1 MEDQEKTEII
11 ENQISKYWYL
21 TLIKGI
27 IMVLLAVLL
36 FTSPADS
43 LLAYVLYIGIGFI
56 ITGIA
61 IIVQGI
67 SAKGVL
73 DNWGWVVFGGVM
85 DIFLGYILIAHPGL
99 TVSVIPIMIGFWAA
113 FYGIFLIIDSF
124 SGTGGGLLKIIF
136 GILILIMANT
146 IIFNPVAFGM
156 TLVIWLG
163 VILLFAGIYNII
175 NSFSLK

>member
-1 MEDQEKTEII
+1 M

-36 FTSPADS
+36 FNSPADS
-43 LLAYVLYIGIGFI
+43 LLVYVLYIGIGFI
-56 ITGIA
+56 IAGIA
-61 IIVQGI
+61 IIAQGI

-85 DIFLGYILIAHPGL
+85 DIFLGYILMAHPAL
-99 TVSVIPIMIGFWAA
+99 TVSVLPIMIGFWAA

-136 GILILIMANT
+136 GILILILANT
-146 IIFNPVAFGM
+146 IIFNPVAFGL
-156 TLVIWLG
+156 TLAIWIGIL
-163 VILLFAGIYNII
+163 LLFAGIYNVFF
-175 NSFSLK
+175 SFKMKALPES

>member
-1 MEDQEKTEII
+1 M

-36 FTSPADS
+36 FNSPADS
-43 LLAYVLYIGIGFI
+43 LLVYVLYIGIGFI
-56 ITGIA
+56 IAGIA
-61 IIVQGI
+61 IIAQGI

-85 DIFLGYILIAHPGL
+85 DIFLGYILMAHPAL
-99 TVSVIPIMIGFWAA
+99 TVSVLPIMIGFWAA

-146 IIFNPVAFGM
+146 IIFNPVAFGLTM
-156 TLVIWLG
+156 AIWLG
-163 VILLFAGIYNII
+163 IILLIAGIYNVFI
-175 NSFSLK
+175 SFQMKALPES